1 VSAYST
7 IIPLQP
13 SPFFD
18 GFARGTALRESHAAS
33 PKHATAY
40 SVRRLGAGGDVK
52 TALDILIAPRDAFA
66 RIRETPVWVWPLA
79 IAIVIG
85 SFSVLAL
92 LPALKHA
99 LETGLPAQLA
109 ATPQFAKL
117 PPDLQQKQIATV
129 VALQL
134 QVVNF
139 TWLFTIVVVPLVA
152 AVQALVMLVAAKI
165 GGGDRGYKHFWSLA
179 VHVQIAGSVGGLL
192 ADAIVLLRGANSFDA
207 PDQLQTVLPNLALLV
222 PGGPHVL
229 VAFFGA
235 LNIVTIWQC
244 ALLAFGMIAVGRIPR
259 PVAWTAAILMLL
271 TVSVFAA
278 IGAAAQHA
286 A

>member
-1 VSAYST
+1 M
-7 IIPLQP
+7 
-13 SPFFD
+13 
-18 GFARGTALRESHAAS
+18 R
-33 PKHATAY
+33 
-40 SVRRLGAGGDVK
+40 

-66 RIRETPVWVWPLA
+66 RIRETPTWVWALI
-79 IAIVIG
+79 IAVVVG
-85 SFSVLAL
+85 SISVLAF

-109 ATPQFAKL
+109 ANPAIAKL
-117 PPDLQQKQIATV
+117 PSGEQQKQIATMV
-129 VALQL
+129 SLQL
-134 QVVNF
+134 KIVNF

-165 GGGDRGYKHFWSLA
+165 GGGDRTYKHFWSLA

-207 PDQLQTVLPNLALLV
+207 PDQLQTVLPNLGLLV

-229 VAFFGA
+229 VGFLSA
-235 LNIVTIWQC
+235 LNVIALWQC
-244 ALLAFGMIAVGRIPR
+244 ALLAFGMIAVGRISR

-271 TVSVFAA
+271 TVGVFAA
-278 IGAAAQHA
+278 IGAAAQPHA
-286 A
+286 G